1 MASIFNP
8 VDDEELARDF
18 KRVQLTPEQQIGMR
32 MRESG
37 RMADEGLETAMRGVL
52 GAEPSLAVRRNQ
64 AGMALRD
71 LAKTTK
77 PGTDE
82 FYSAAVDILGK
93 HGLGDE
99 AELMAAK
106 QREAEVVKA
115 GDDPVLKAQR
125 TLDQLNKRLAA
136 GDTTVK
142 PAIAALE
149 QFLSTYGKPRE
160 GTTPSDPDFIKLLNQ
175 KEAALKAGDTE
186 RAAAI
191 DEEIKARRAGKP
203 ADKSLSDYEK
213 FRIDQAKAKE
223 KADQDAGV
231 RAGQAA
237 IGAMDIEIQAS
248 ERLLAHPGLAL
259 IVGSKWG
266 ALPDTAAALR
276 SGPAADA
283 MAIYRT
289 VTGQTFI
296 RALQDLKATSKVG
309 ASGLGQLTEREGD
322 KIQQARTS
330 LHRQQRVEQFQRS
343 LQSYIQ
349 QLNVS
354 RGKFGAEIQR
364 LGGQVPAPP
373 PAIHD
378 SPAPPRLPDAAVPE
392 GTTARERK
400 ATDIAPPKRKL
411 KATRIQ

>member
-1 MASIFNP
+1 MASIFNL

-115 GDDPVLKAQR
+115 GDDPVRKAQR

-149 QFLSTYGKPRE
+149 QFLATYGKEKP
-160 GTTPSDPDFIKLLNQ
+160 GTQPADPEFIKLLNQ
-175 KEAALKAGDTE
+175 KEAALKAGDTA

-191 DEEIKARRAGKP
+191 DEEIKARRQGKP

-213 FRIDQAKAKE
+213 FRIGEAEKKAEGE
-223 KADQDAGV
+223 KA
-231 RAGQAA
+231 
-237 IGAMDIEIQAS
+237 
-248 ERLLAHPGLAL
+248 
-259 IVGSKWG
+259 
-266 ALPDTAAALR
+266 
-276 SGPAADA
+276 
-283 MAIYRT
+283 
-289 VTGQTFI
+289 
-296 RALQDLKATSKVG
+296 
-309 ASGLGQLTEREGD
+309 
-322 KIQQARTS
+322 
-330 LHRQQRVEQFQRS
+330 
-343 LQSYIQ
+343 
-349 QLNVS
+349 
-354 RGKFGAEIQR
+354 AEI
-364 LGGQVPAPP
+364 
-373 PAIHD
+373 
-378 SPAPPRLPDAAVPE
+378 
-392 GTTARERK
+392 
-400 ATDIAPPKRKL
+400 
-411 KATRIQ
+411 